1 MSDFCRPQLSTF
13 SGTGSPLEVEQWVVD
28 MKNLL
33 KATRIP
39 DESHVYVVQIQLM
52 DIAHTRWYAKEK
64 RHVEPM
70 TQEKFIEAFYDCF
83 FHRPARCEMERQF
96 LVLQQRDKIVDEY
109 AVEFI
114 RLRKFVPMLVE
125 IEEDKA
131 FCFQQGLS
139 YDIQELLVS
148 QVFGLYS

>member
-1 MSDFCRPQLSTF
+1 M
-13 SGTGSPLEVEQWVVD
+13 
-28 MKNLL
+28 
-33 KATRIP
+33 
-39 DESHVYVVQIQLM
+39 
-52 DIAHTRWYAKEK
+52 
-64 RHVEPM
+64 
-70 TQEKFIEAFYDCF
+70 
-83 FHRPARCEMERQF
+83 
-96 LVLQQRDKIVDEY
+96 VLQQRDKIVDEY

-114 RLRKFVPMLVE
+114 RLRKFVPMLVD